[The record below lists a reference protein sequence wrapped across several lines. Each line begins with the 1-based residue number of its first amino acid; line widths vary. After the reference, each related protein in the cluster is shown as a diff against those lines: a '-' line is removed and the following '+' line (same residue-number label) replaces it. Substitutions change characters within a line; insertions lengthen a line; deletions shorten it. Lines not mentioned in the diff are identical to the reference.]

1 MATLS
6 LRDRFLTPPVARAIT
21 SPGGI
26 LLAATGASAAIL
38 IGLPVVAV
46 AGVGALAWAARVAIA
61 VPRNAA
67 EPRVD
72 ARRLKEPWRA
82 FVHEAQQAQLQFG
95 RALNRAPKG
104 PLHDRLATIA
114 DRISSGVHE
123 CWKVAQAG
131 NDLAIARSQID
142 LADIS
147 RQRQGIDARAAAVPG
162 SAAAGTVEALDAQ
175 LAAVARMDRVIADTT
190 DRLRLLDARLDEA
203 VTRAIELS
211 VRADSPDELRGL
223 GDDVDTLVGDMESLR
238 LGLDEVDGS
247 TGAPMAGPPPLPPPP
262 PYPPPV
268 PPRAP

>member
-1 MATLS
+1 MASLS

-21 SPGGI
+21 SPSGI
-26 LLAATGASAAIL
+26 LVAAAGASTAIL
-38 IGLPVVAV
+38 VGLPVVAV
-46 AGVGALAWAARVAIA
+46 AGVGALAWAARVGFA

-67 EPRVD
+67 EPRID
-72 ARRLKEPWRA
+72 AGRLKEPWRN
-82 FVHEAQQAQLQFG
+82 FVREAQQAQQQFAQ
-95 RALNRAPKG
+95 ALSRAPKG

-114 DRISSGVHE
+114 DRIASGVHE

-131 NDLAIARSQID
+131 NDLAIARGQID
-142 LADIS
+142 LADIT
-147 RQRQGIDARAAAVPG
+147 RQRQGVDADAAAMAG
-162 SAAAGTVEALDAQ
+162 SAAAGTLEALDAQ

-223 GDDVDTLVGDMESLR
+223 GDDVDSLVGDMESLR

-247 TGAPMAGPPPLPPPP
+247 TSLPPPP
-262 PYPPPV
+262 AAPPP
-268 PPRAP
+268 AP

>member
-1 MATLS
+1 MASLS

-21 SPGGI
+21 SPSGI
-26 LLAATGASAAIL
+26 LVAAAGASTAIL
-38 IGLPVVAV
+38 VGLPVVAV
-46 AGVGALAWAARVAIA
+46 AGVGALAWAARVGFA

-72 ARRLKEPWRA
+72 AGRLKEPWRN
-82 FVHEAQQAQLQFG
+82 FVREAQQAQQQFAQ
-95 RALNRAPKG
+95 ALSRAPKG

-114 DRISSGVHE
+114 DRIASGVHE

-131 NDLAIARSQID
+131 NDLAIARGQID
-142 LADIS
+142 LADIT
-147 RQRQGIDARAAAVPG
+147 RQRQGVDA
-162 SAAAGTVEALDAQ
+162 DAQ

-223 GDDVDTLVGDMESLR
+223 GDDVDSLVGDMESLR

-247 TGAPMAGPPPLPPPP
+247 TSLPPPP
-262 PYPPPV
+262 AAPPP
-268 PPRAP
+268 AP